1 MTRFAT
7 RMYCLLRTLPAA
19 ALASVLLAGCSPYKF
34 VGDHVMR
41 FGEEAIVPATL
52 ADDDPVTACRAAE
65 AFAAA
70 AISFEGVGTD
80 VNRIAVLLFTA
91 TGVCAEGDALAAELA
106 YLRGLQQRDTVMAS
120 DARVRQKRMHE
131 LAARRQYKG
140 WQRFTAVYGDLR
152 EGQCPKKFR
161 NTFDETV
168 FLVGLVAGVQAVL
181 NDTQIGQAV
190 GVPRD
195 IALRAAHLSTCL
207 DNEKWWNVPL
217 SIQAALWAILP
228 PMAPDGVDPMALLEQ
243 NARIGA
249 ARGVRLGHVVWAL
262 SAHGSGDGET
272 AKRAIRDFASSTP
285 GSLSR
290 EHRLLDRIAEGVIIG
305 LSDRIWTE
313 ATGVRTPMGGLGT
326 FPDDPAPAQSN
337 IDDLLAQ

>member
-1 MTRFAT
+1 
-7 RMYCLLRTLPAA
+7 MYCLLRALPAA
-19 ALASVLLAGCSPYKF
+19 AFCCVLLAGCSPYKF

-41 FGEEAIVPATL
+41 FGEKAIMPAAL
-52 ADDDPVTACRAAE
+52 ADDDPVIACHAAE
-65 AFAAA
+65 AFTAAT
-70 AISFEGVGTD
+70 ISFEGVGTD

-91 TGVCAEGDALAAELA
+91 TGVCAEGDAFTAELA
-106 YLRGLQQRDTVMAS
+106 YLRGLQQQDTVKAS
-120 DARVRQKRMHE
+120 DARIRQKRMHE
-131 LAARRQYKG
+131 VAARRQYKA
-140 WQRFTAVYGDLR
+140 WQRFTAVYGDLQ

-181 NDTQIGQAV
+181 NDAQVGQAV

-195 IALRAAHLSTCL
+195 IAPRAAHLSVCL
-207 DNEKWWNVPL
+207 DNDKWWNVPL

-228 PMAPDGVDPMALLEQ
+228 PMAPEGVNPMALLEK

-262 SAHGSGDGET
+262 SAHSSGDSET
-272 AKRAIRDFASSTP
+272 AKRAIRDFASSRP
-285 GSLSR
+285 GSLNR
-290 EHRLLDRIAEGVIIG
+290 EHRLLDRIAEDVIVG

-313 ATGVRTPMGGLGT
+313 ATGVRTPMGGLGS
-326 FPDDPAPAQSN
+326 FPDDPAPARGD
-337 IDDLLAQ
+337 IDDLLP